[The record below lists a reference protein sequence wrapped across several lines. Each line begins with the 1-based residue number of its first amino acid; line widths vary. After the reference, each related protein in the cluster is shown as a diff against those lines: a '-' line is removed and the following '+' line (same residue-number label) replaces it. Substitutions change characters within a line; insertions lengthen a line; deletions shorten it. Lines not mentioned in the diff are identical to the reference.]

1 MTLYLL
7 FIDKTKILTV
17 YNVLLLYPIDIKK
30 IKKYLQWK
38 PKISIKKGI
47 NILLQ
52 NIDYW
57 KSAPLWTPK
66 NIKVATKDW
75 FKYLK

>member
-1 MTLYLL
+1 MVN
-7 FIDKTKILTV
+7 LTNPKFVSYKSKEYVV
-17 YNVLLLYPIDIKK
+17 YT
-30 IKKYLQWK
+30 
-38 PKISIKKGI
+38 IKKGI